1 MDNLETLYLK
11 LPIPLQQV
19 ICSLEGWRLRRSRF
33 SGAFPRLLGEAERRG
48 SWSMDEMNDYRDE
61 RLRAFVRHCVETV
74 PFYRQRFKEWRLS
87 PHDIRTLDDLRHL
100 PVLNKQDVQDHMS
113 EFISTAVPQREQI
126 IAHTSGTTGGGL
138 RFNTTLH
145 AVQEHLAVWWRYRHW
160 HGLDLNTWCGYF
172 GGRSVVPASQSRPP
186 FWRYNYPGRQILFS
200 GYHMSPANINSYLS
214 ELRTKR
220 PPWLHGYPSLLAL
233 LANHVQETGDDL
245 SYRPRWITTGAE
257 NLLPRQAD
265 LIERALGVRPRQH
278 YSMAEA
284 VANISECELGALH
297 VDEDFAAVELL
308 PDSDGAGCKVVGT
321 NLANRATPLLRYGV
335 ADTVSLS
342 DKQCACG
349 RPGRMVATIDGRIED
364 YIVLRDGTR
373 LGRLDHIFKDMIN
386 VREAQLYQAR
396 PGQLLV
402 RIVRGNRYTDHD
414 ECALLTEISKRVGDR
429 AETEIEYVE
438 VLERSRAG
446 KLRFV
451 VSEPPEAQFME
462 HTSATREGAGRREY
476 GTS

>member
-1 MDNLETLYLK
+1 MSNLENLYLK
-11 LPIPLQQV
+11 LPIRLQHAL
-19 ICSLEGWRLRRSRF
+19 CSLEGWRLKRTRF
-33 SGAFPRLLGEAERRG
+33 GSPFLELLSEAESRTF
-48 SWSMDEMNDYRDE
+48 WSPEQIVAYRDQRVRE
-61 RLRAFVRHCVETV
+61 FVQHCVDTV
-74 PFYRQRFKEWRLS
+74 PFYRRRFKESGLS
-87 PHDIRTLDDLRHL
+87 FQDIRTLEDLRHIPIL
-100 PVLNKQDVQDHMS
+100 TKQQVQDHTS
-113 EFISTAVPQREQI
+113 ELISTAVPQREQI

-138 RFNTTLH
+138 RFRTTH
-145 AVQEHLAVWWRYRHW
+145 TAVQEHLAVWWRYRRW

-200 GYHMSPANINSYLS
+200 GYHMSPANMNCYLA
-214 ELRTKR
+214 ELRAKR

-233 LANHVQETGDDL
+233 MASHVLETGDDL
-245 SYRPRWITTGAE
+245 LYQPRWITTGAE
-257 NLLPRQAD
+257 NLSLRQAEVID
-265 LIERALGVRPRQH
+265 RAFGVRPRQH

-308 PDSDGAGCKVVGT
+308 PDSDGAGCRVVGT

-335 ADTVSLS
+335 EDTVSLS
-342 DKQCACG
+342 EKRCACR
-349 RPGRMVATIDGRIED
+349 RPGRVVAAVDGRLED

-373 LGRLDHIFKDMIN
+373 LGRLDHIFKDMTN

-396 PGQLLV
+396 PGHLLV
-402 RIVRGNRYTDHD
+402 RIVRGNRYTDDD
-414 ECALLTEISKRVGDR
+414 ECALLTEITKRVGDR
-429 AETEIEYVE
+429 AETKIEYVE

-451 VSEPPEAQFME
+451 VSEPPEEQLIE
-462 HTSATREGAGRREY
+462 HTSATTGR
-476 GTS
+476 GWSP